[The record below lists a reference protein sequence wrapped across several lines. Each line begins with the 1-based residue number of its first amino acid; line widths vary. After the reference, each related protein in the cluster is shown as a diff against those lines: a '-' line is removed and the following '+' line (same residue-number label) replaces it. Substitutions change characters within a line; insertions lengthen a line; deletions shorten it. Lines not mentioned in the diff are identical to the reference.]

1 MGRAIASL
9 LVGVLGFVLLVVVL
23 VPGALQDLTAVGELA
38 VFAAVAGVPGVV
50 LLVVLAVRR
59 LGVSPPDREGSR

>member
-9 LVGVLGFVLLVVVL
+9 LVGVLGFVLLVIVL

-50 LLVVLAVRR
+50 LLVVLAIRR
-59 LGVSPPDREGSR
+59 LGSSRLDGEGT

>member
-1 MGRAIASL
+1 MGRAIAWL
-9 LVGVLGFVLLVVVL
+9 LVGVIGFALLVIAL

-50 LLVVLAVRR
+50 LLVVLALRR
-59 LGVSPPDREGSR
+59 LGASAQDREGSR